1 MNLDTSLG
9 VNQNSITRS
18 CDYGIADA
26 HWLPL
31 PHSIAAIR
39 WNELWLFIVKL
50 IGL

>member
-1 MNLDTSLG
+1 MSLDTSLG
-9 VNQNSITRS
+9 VNQNSTTRS

-26 HWLPL
+26 HSLPL